1 MKLAL
6 PSAFLMSLAMLTAC
20 DKQGSD
26 KATTESSTETSLS
39 GTMAKAAEEARK
51 EIRTGNMSVG
61 DIAGKAKAEITPQG
75 DLLIDDKPVTITSEQ
90 RQLLIRHRELLGNV
104 AISGMELGMQGV
116 DLAKKAVGES
126 IKGLFTGESGQVEQK
141 VEAEAK
147 KIEASAK
154 LLCEQL
160 PLLLESQ
167 QKLAES
173 LPEFKPYATMTE
185 DDFDDC
191 NRRDKVVE
199 RK

>member
-1 MKLAL
+1 
-6 PSAFLMSLAMLTAC
+6 LMSNFRCSVVTV
-20 DKQGSD
+20 
-26 KATTESSTETSLS
+26 TTEQ
-39 GTMAKAAEEARK
+39 RK
-51 EIRTGNMSVG
+51 
-61 DIAGKAKAEITPQG
+61 
-75 DLLIDDKPVTITSEQ
+75 
-90 RQLLIRHRELLGNV
+90 LLIRHRELLGNV